1 MRDFNPN
8 HILNISTND
17 LNSEKTSSQIANSI
31 IYLHNSLKTDNN
43 DITISLIASADN
55 SNNKENE
62 VNNWLVNM

>member
-8 HILNISTND
+8 QILNISTND

-43 DITISLIASADN
+43 ITISLIASADN
-55 SNNKENE
+55 SNNKEHE